1 MNYNPKI
8 IKEIEFGSFFLG
20 AYADKKGD
28 GQKENSDADLTKK
41 QEKPRIDEKYHIQ
54 QWLINKFTKR
64 NIGFNDTALYEMSI
78 DSIKFKAFDEEVSVL
93 MTDCPNETAHE
104 EYFRFY
110 LYGSLKQDEE
120 TLFTVSDSI
129 YHNTNPRESIL
140 LPCTMAEDGIAA
152 EPKIMIENTIHKFS
166 YLFYKKL
173 KEFDIVI
180 GESKRVD

>member
-104 EYFRFY
+104 
-110 LYGSLKQDEE
+110 
-120 TLFTVSDSI
+120 
-129 YHNTNPRESIL
+129 
-140 LPCTMAEDGIAA
+140 
-152 EPKIMIENTIHKFS
+152 
-166 YLFYKKL
+166 
-173 KEFDIVI
+173 
-180 GESKRVD
+180 